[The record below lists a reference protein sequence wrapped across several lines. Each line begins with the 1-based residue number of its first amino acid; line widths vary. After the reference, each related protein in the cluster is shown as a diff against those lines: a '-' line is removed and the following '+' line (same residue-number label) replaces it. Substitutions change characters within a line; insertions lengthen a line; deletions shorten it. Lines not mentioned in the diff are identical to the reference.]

1 MVEVLQ
7 GRGKE
12 NLETSHTRPD
22 AKLRSQLE
30 RLLGSAMS
38 ACRQGVKMHKSMLC
52 AMLYMRLLQAFAS
65 ADPWFEAS
73 LVEQLINYPD
83 EVLEQARFP
92 HPGACLLAFASESM
106 PATDHLTSAEPCATR
121 NHTYARLKGSIS
133 SLRRGLMHSEQ
144 KWLQLAGQ
152 NRTHTQ
158 NTFLMCDAV
167 KLAGQ
172 LESAGLLSS
181 MQEQQLRANGILQ
194 IRCEGPTEKVGLIFL
209 LPGRQHICD
218 DCTVTFCSHCLC
230 VHEVLG
236 LRLFAAQE
244 NHKPEFSIK
253 S

>member
-158 NTFLMCDAV
+158 THSSCVM
-167 KLAGQ
+167 
-172 LESAGLLSS
+172 LSS
-181 MQEQQLRANGILQ
+181 WQDSLNQLDCLVP
-194 IRCEGPTEKVGLIFL
+194 CKSSSSGPTEFFKLDAKGQQ
-209 LPGRQHICD
+209 R
-218 DCTVTFCSHCLC
+218 
-230 VHEVLG
+230 
-236 LRLFAAQE
+236 R
-244 NHKPEFSIK
+244 
-253 S
+253 